1 MGKFILKRTLQFAIV
16 LLVTSI
22 LIFVMVRMSDTD
34 PIAVIL
40 GGKQTSPA
48 TIAALRSKFGL
59 DKNLLEQYL
68 LWIARMLR
76 GDFGLSF
83 KYQSPVS
90 GLIGTR
96 IPVTLGLVVLGSI
109 MALIVAIPMGVLSA
123 VKKHTWIDRSIS
135 IFTLILAGSPPF
147 LTSIIMVLI
156 ISKLNPS
163 YPFVGS
169 YSSIPEF
176 FERIALPSVA
186 LAFVMIAL
194 ASRITRSSMIEQRS
208 APYTQTAISKGVP
221 DNMIVWKHNLKNAI
235 IPVIA
240 VVSIQIGGMVV
251 GAVLVE
257 NVFSLAGLGTM
268 LVDSIKSSDYNVV
281 QAITMLLV
289 FMFLIISLFVD
300 FLYAII
306 DPRIRNK

>member
-1 MGKFILKRTLQFAIV
+1 MVKFMWKRLFQFFIV
-16 LLVTSI
+16 LLATSI
-22 LIFVMVRMSDTD
+22 LIFVMVRLSDTD

-40 GGKQTSPA
+40 GGKQTSPE
-48 TIAALRSKFGL
+48 TIQALRVKFHL
-59 DKNLLEQYL
+59 DKNVVEQYF
-68 LWIARMLR
+68 LWMTGMFR

-83 KYQSPVS
+83 KYQSEVS
-90 GLIGTR
+90 ALIASR
-96 IPVTLGLVVLGSI
+96 IPVTLGLVVLGSVL
-109 MALIVAIPMGVLSA
+109 ALLLAIPLGVLCA
-123 VKKHTWIDRSIS
+123 VKKHTWVDRVAS
-135 IFTLILAGSPPF
+135 IFSLILAGCPPF

-156 ISKLNPS
+156 ISKVNPA

-169 YSSIPEF
+169 YSSVPEF

-194 ASRITRSSMIEQRS
+194 AARVTRSSMIEQRG
-208 APYTQTAISKGVP
+208 AQYTQTALAKGVP
-221 DNMIVWKHNLKNAI
+221 ENRILWKHNLKNAI

-257 NVFSLAGLGTM
+257 NVFSLAGLGTL
-268 LVDSIKSSDYNVV
+268 LVDSIKSSDYNIV

-289 FMFLIISLFVD
+289 FMFLVISMLVD
-300 FLYAII
+300 FLYALI
-306 DPRIRNK
+306 DPRIRSK

>member
-1 MGKFILKRTLQFAIV
+1 MIKFILKRLLQFIIV
-16 LLVTSI
+16 FIVTSI
-22 LIFVMVRMSDTD
+22 VIFIMVRMSDTD
-34 PIAVIL
+34 PVAVIL
-40 GGKQTSPA
+40 GGKQTSQE
-48 TIAALRSKFGL
+48 TIAALRSKFHL
-59 DKNLLEQYL
+59 DKNIFEQYGI
-68 LWIARMLR
+68 WITNMLK

-96 IPVTLGLVVLGSI
+96 IPVTLGLVVFGSLI
-109 MALIVAIPMGVLSA
+109 ALLVAIPLGVLCA

-156 ISKLNPS
+156 ISKINPS

-169 YSSIPEF
+169 YTSIPEF
-176 FERIALPSVA
+176 FERIALPSIA

-208 APYTQTAISKGVP
+208 AAYTQTAISKGVP
-221 DNMIVWKHNLKNAI
+221 ENQIVWKHNLKNAI

-289 FMFLIISLFVD
+289 LMFLFISLLVD
-300 FLYAII
+300 FLYAAI
-306 DPRIRNK
+306 DPRIRAK

>member
-1 MGKFILKRTLQFAIV
+1 VGKFILKRTLQFAIV